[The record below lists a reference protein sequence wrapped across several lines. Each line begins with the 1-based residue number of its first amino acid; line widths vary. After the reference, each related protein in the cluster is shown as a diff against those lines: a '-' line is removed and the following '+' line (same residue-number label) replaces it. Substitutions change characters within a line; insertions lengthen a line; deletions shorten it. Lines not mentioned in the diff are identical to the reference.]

1 MHDVVDTR
9 DVSTGTAKRVKVS
22 LVASGGAD
30 LATVIRD
37 TARQVHPQGWDVVFL
52 FVYADRAD
60 VGVGLPLARGRWVR
74 KGAKGVT
81 LVPWTD
87 TVDTISKSGWKGTL
101 DIAIERAA

>member
-1 MHDVVDTR
+1 MHEIAATEN
-9 DVSTGTAKRVKVS
+9 VSVGGVKRLKVS
-22 LVASGGAD
+22 LVVTPGAD
-30 LATVIRD
+30 LADAIRD
-37 TARQVHPQGWDVVFL
+37 AAMQAHPQGWDVVFL

-60 VGVGLPLARGRWVR
+60 VGVGVPLARGRWVR

-81 LVPWTD
+81 LVPWTG